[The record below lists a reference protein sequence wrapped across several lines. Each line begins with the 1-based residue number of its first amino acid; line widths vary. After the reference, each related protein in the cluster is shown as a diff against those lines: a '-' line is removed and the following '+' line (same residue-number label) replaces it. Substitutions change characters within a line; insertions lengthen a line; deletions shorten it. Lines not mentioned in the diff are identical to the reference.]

1 MLRAATRSKRGFAAL
16 LAIHPGKDE
25 RVKTT
30 ILAAALAIALAGC
43 ITHESGNVY
52 SKHEAG
58 REQTVRMATV
68 DSVRKVMLEGSQ
80 SGLGAAA
87 GGAVGGIAGSQAG
100 HGAGSSVGAVLGG
113 VAGGVAGNGPGN
125 KATSPDALGITV
137 KLDSGEKRAIV
148 QEAHQQFTPR
158 PRLRP
163 LTPRGVNPVTPQP
176 S

>member
-1 MLRAATRSKRGFAAL
+1 M
-16 LAIHPGKDE
+16 
-25 RVKTT
+25 KTT
-30 ILAAALAIALAGC
+30 ILAAALAMALAGC

-113 VAGGVAGNGPGN
+113 VAGGVAGNVLEN
-125 KATSPDALGITV
+125 KATSHDALEITV
-137 KLDSGEKRAIV
+137 KLDSGEMRAIV
-148 QEAHQQFTPR
+148 QEADQQFTPGQR
-158 PRLRP
+158 VRL
-163 LTPRGVNPVTPQP
+163 LSSGGVTRVTP
-176 S
+176 

>member
-1 MLRAATRSKRGFAAL
+1 MK
-16 LAIHPGKDE
+16 

-30 ILAAALAIALAGC
+30 ILAAALAMGLAGC
-43 ITHESGNVY
+43 ITHESANVY

-87 GGAVGGIAGSQAG
+87 GGAVGGIAGSQVG

-113 VAGGVAGNGPGN
+113 VAGGVAGNVLEN
-125 KATSPDALGITV
+125 KATQHPALEITV
-137 KLDSGEKRAIV
+137 KLDSGEMRAIV
-148 QEAHQQFTPR
+148 QEADQQFAPGQR
-158 PRLRP
+158 VRL
-163 LTPRGVNPVTPQP
+163 LSSGGVTRVTP
-176 S
+176 